1 MANSASGTYNK
12 LSGRL
17 NTVVT
22 DNSGSRP
29 LISGGPAL
37 DASVEDAAPAP
48 NITVLGRRAEG
59 AFAKSFVTVLG
70 PCVGDD

>member
-1 MANSASGTYNK
+1 
-12 LSGRL
+12 
-17 NTVVT
+17 
-22 DNSGSRP
+22 

-59 AFAKSFVTVLG
+59 AFAKSVVTVLG